1 MVLKQKMKN
10 LLMLHDVSK
19 AVIVNFL
26 NTEEGVLGF
35 TERQYRDIG
44 KELEKTRNP

>member
-1 MVLKQKMKN
+1 
-10 LLMLHDVSK
+10 MLHGVVSK
-19 AVIVNFL
+19 TVIVNFL

-44 KELEKTRNP
+44 KELEKLGIPNY